1 VLSPHYDGR
10 EGQSS
15 QSPDP
20 GRPDTDLDVG
30 RVRAGMLKGVFRRR
44 SAGAPEVL
52 EEDPQAQDPDP
63 EALLRPG
70 LTQAKGRP
78 TPKRSEAERR
88 RRQPFTAPGDRKA
101 AGKQARE
108 RTGADR
114 ARRQA
119 AMKRGEEWAL
129 LAKDKG
135 PVRKLVRDYVDS
147 RRGLSEY
154 SLFGL
159 MFFAVLLFIPAL
171 HQSALLIYLVYA
183 LLLVMVLESVLVS
196 RRAIKLVQQRF
207 PGESTRGLRWYATAR
222 GAMIRRMRIP
232 APQVKPGDKI

>member
-1 VLSPHYDGR
+1 MLSPHYDGR

-15 QSPDP
+15 RSPDP
-20 GRPDTDLDVG
+20 ARPDTDLDVR
-30 RVRAGMLKGVFRRR
+30 RVRAGMLEGVFRRR
-44 SAGAPEVL
+44 PSGAPEVL
-52 EEDPQAQDPDP
+52 EEDPQAQDAAP
-63 EALLRPG
+63 EVLRPG

-88 RRQPFTAPGDRKA
+88 RRQPFNAPTDRKA

-108 RTGADR
+108 RNSADR
-114 ARRQA
+114 ARRQE

-159 MFFAVLLFIPAL
+159 MLFAVLLFIPGL
-171 HQSALLIYLVYA
+171 HGSALVGYVLYA
-183 LLLVMVLESVLVS
+183 LLLVMVVESVVVS
-196 RRAIKLVQQRF
+196 RRAIRLVQQRF
-207 PGESTRGLRWYATAR
+207 PGQSTRGLRWYATQR
-222 GAMIRRMRIP
+222 GAMIRRFRVP
-232 APQVKPGDKI
+232 APTVKPGDKF